1 MEVGGVPSDPRPE
14 VKDAKPEIKDAK
26 PEVKDAKPEIK
37 DVKAEPPKPMKEF
50 YNHVVALTKRRNDPE
65 LLRKATDEVFQR
77 IIEGHDRNIEIAA
90 MNTRTSAF
98 LFAYAPDAEYRGNIR
113 LHDIIHPSEGAIQ
126 ICLNNKIEPILDRLR
141 NMFAPFEVHVSSVT
155 DDAIEVTLNTISV
168 SWHAE

>member
-1 MEVGGVPSDPRPE
+1 MEVGGVSHDP
-14 VKDAKPEIKDAK
+14 K
-26 PEVKDAKPEIK
+26 PEVKDVK
-37 DVKAEPPKPMKEF
+37 DVKVDPPKPMKEF

-77 IIEGHDRNIEIAA
+77 IIDGHERNIEIAA

-141 NMFAPFEVHVSSVT
+141 NMFAPFEVHVSTVN
-155 DDAIEVTLNTISV
+155 DDAIGVTLNTISV